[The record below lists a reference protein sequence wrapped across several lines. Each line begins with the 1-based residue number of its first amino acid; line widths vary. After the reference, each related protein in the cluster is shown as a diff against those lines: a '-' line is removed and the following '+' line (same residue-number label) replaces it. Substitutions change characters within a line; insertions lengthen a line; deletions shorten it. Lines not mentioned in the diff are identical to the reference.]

1 MKWHLTESRGE
12 SDHTDELPVLSEEA
26 ILEFESRLVAA
37 DSAADDPLESSI
49 DALRDALDVAEQ
61 RWTALEARLETQDRA
76 IAALQG
82 RVSPPPAFADD
93 AIPILQAVVPEPE
106 SVAEDP
112 APALEDDASAGDEL
126 RDGDS
131 HHSLLERIASLETY
145 IAGRADRWQA
155 MEQELNARSRR
166 IAELEIEL
174 EQRIE
179 REQRLEDRL
188 HNENDRSNQLRDKLR
203 RMHRRLEE
211 LELDSIDHDLE
222 PTRDLVGRAMDT
234 DRVRFRHDQEAPRPD
249 FRRAPRILCLNPD
262 LPDPFVIHKDA
273 ITIGRAPD
281 CDIQIA
287 TDFVSRRHATIR
299 RDKSSTIIEDR
310 SSTNGVFVNSVRV
323 DRKTLMDGDEFTIG
337 ESRFRFVAGEPLPE
351 IHWRRFVE

>member
-12 SDHTDELPVLSEEA
+12 SDHTDELPILSEEA
-26 ILEFESRLVAA
+26 VLDLEKLSVAA
-37 DSAADDPLESSI
+37 DSATDVPLESSDPLESSI
-49 DALRDALDVAEQ
+49 DALRDALEIAER
-61 RWTALEARLETQDRA
+61 RWAALEARLETQDRA
-76 IAALQG
+76 IAALQD
-82 RVSPPPAFADD
+82 RVSPPPAFVDD
-93 AIPILQAVVPEPE
+93 PILQAAVPEPE
-106 SVAEDP
+106 SSAEDS
-112 APALEDDASAGDEL
+112 APAL
-126 RDGDS
+126 DGDTRADDDIREGDS
-131 HHSLLERIASLETY
+131 QHSLLERIASLETY

-166 IAELEIEL
+166 ITELEIEL

-211 LELDSIDHDLE
+211 LEFDSIDQDLD
-222 PTRDLVGRAMDT
+222 PTRDLVDRVMET
-234 DRVRFRHDQEAPRPD
+234 DLVRFRYDEEARQSD
-249 FRRAPRILCLNPD
+249 SGRAPRILCLNPD
-262 LPDPFVIHKDA
+262 LPDPFVIHKESV
-273 ITIGRAPD
+273 TIGRAPD

-299 RDKSSTIIEDR
+299 RDKSSMIIEDR

-323 DRKTLMDGDEFTIG
+323 DRKTLIDGDEFTIG
-337 ESRFRFVAGEPLPE
+337 ESRFRYLAGEPLPE
-351 IHWRRFVE
+351 IHCQ